1 MRNKIK
7 IQHIYQEIVHLIEK
21 NYKSNDF
28 MKLHIPLDFK
38 INRLRQKL
46 VKTGIEKGLSHQETL
61 KYSQRLDKL
70 INISLFLRHHV

>member
-1 MRNKIK
+1 MRNKIT
-7 IQHIYQEIVHLIEK
+7 IQHIYQGIGHLIDN

-28 MKLHIPLDFK
+28 MKLHISLDFK
-38 INRLRQKL
+38 INRLRLKL

-70 INISLFLRHHV
+70 IIKSLFLKHYV

>member
-1 MRNKIK
+1 MPKKIT
-7 IQHIYQEIVHLIEK
+7 IQHIYQEVGQLIDN

-46 VKTGIEKGLSHQETL
+46 VKTGIEKGLSHQVTL

-70 INISLFLRHHV
+70 IIKSLFLKLHV